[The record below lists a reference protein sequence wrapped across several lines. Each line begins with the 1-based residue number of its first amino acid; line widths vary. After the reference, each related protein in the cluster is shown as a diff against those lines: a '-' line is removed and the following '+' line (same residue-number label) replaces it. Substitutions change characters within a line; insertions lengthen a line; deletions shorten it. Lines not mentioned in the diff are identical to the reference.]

1 MYWLYFLK
9 GEEVLYVFFPISV
22 FSFQLIINSMIKGT
36 VSRDYLIKYSL
47 LVSVDICDMAAE
59 FHAISVQVAVL
70 NKIGLQNKIS
80 VD

>member
-1 MYWLYFLK
+1 
-9 GEEVLYVFFPISV
+9 
-22 FSFQLIINSMIKGT
+22 MIKGT

-70 NKIGLQNKIS
+70 NIRGLQNKIS
-80 VD
+80 VDYILITKALQDKNTSTKKYSK

>member
-1 MYWLYFLK
+1 
-9 GEEVLYVFFPISV
+9 
-22 FSFQLIINSMIKGT
+22 MIKGT

-59 FHAISVQVAVL
+59 FHAVSVQVAVL
-70 NKIGLQNKIS
+70 NIRGLQNKIS